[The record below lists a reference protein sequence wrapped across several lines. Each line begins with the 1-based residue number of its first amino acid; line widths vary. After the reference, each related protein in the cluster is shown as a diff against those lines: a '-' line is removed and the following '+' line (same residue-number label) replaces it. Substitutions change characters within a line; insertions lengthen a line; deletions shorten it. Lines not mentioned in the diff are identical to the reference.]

1 MSRPERLPLAVVVLT
16 LNEERH
22 LPDCLASVR
31 DLGRQLLVVDSGS
44 TDRTVEI
51 ALAAGAEVVTHR
63 FVDFPSQR
71 NAALELVREP
81 WVLFVDADER
91 VSAELAE
98 EIRRALPLADETV
111 AGFWIPTQNWM
122 WGKWIRGGGWWPDE
136 HLRLLRV
143 GRARY
148 RPEVAV
154 HEVVELDGEARHL
167 RAPLV
172 HINYESRGEFVRKQ
186 LRYARLV
193 ARTLVQQG
201 KRPRR
206 RTFLGQPLR
215 EFWRRFVALRGY
227 RDGLDGAFL
236 AGTLACATLVTWV
249 LVAREI
255 QRQARR
261 RARGVPELAE
271 PPTLD
276 VSVVIVS
283 YRSRALLGECL
294 DSVRASLAASGLAGE
309 VVVVENGSPDGT
321 AELVREQY
329 PWVRLVVNAENRGF
343 AAAAN
348 QGMRL
353 ARGRVIVLLNPDTRV
368 IGDALGRLV
377 RFLERHPT
385 VGVAGPRLRFPDGR
399 TQPSRR
405 RFPTLLTGFL
415 ESTLVQDYWRANR
428 VLARYYVADRSEDE
442 LQEVDWLVGACLA
455 IRREALRS
463 VGLLDER
470 FFLYSEE
477 VEWFW
482 RLRRAGWRV
491 VYLPDAEVV
500 HVEGAS
506 SEPESAFRQV
516 AFDTAKVQLYRRLH
530 GPLAAELLRAFLL
543 ATYLVRLGRESAK
556 WLLGHKRS
564 LRWRRMV
571 RDWHA
576 LRSLLR
582 PAVVRSWAS
591 RQ

>member
-51 ALAAGAEVVTHR
+51 ARAAGAEVVTHR

-91 VSAELAE
+91 VSAGLAE

-193 ARTLVQQG
+193 ARTLLQQG

-236 AGTLACATLVTWV
+236 AATLACATLVTWV

-255 QRQARR
+255 RRQARR
-261 RARGVPELAE
+261 RARGVPELAD

-321 AELVREQY
+321 AELVRERY

-368 IGDALGRLV
+368 VGDALGRLV

-582 PAVVRSWAS
+582 PAVVRSWAT

>member
-261 RARGVPELAE
+261 RARGVPELAD

-294 DSVRASLAASGLAGE
+294 DSVRASLVASGLAGE

-368 IGDALGRLV
+368 VGDALGRLV

-582 PAVVRSWAS
+582 PAVVRSWAG

>member
-261 RARGVPELAE
+261 RARGVPELAD

-294 DSVRASLAASGLAGE
+294 DSVRASLVASGLAGE

-368 IGDALGRLV
+368 VGDALGRLV

>member
-1 MSRPERLPLAVVVLT
+1 VYK
-16 LNEERH
+16 
-22 LPDCLASVR
+22 
-31 DLGRQLLVVDSGS
+31 RQ
-44 TDRTVEI
+44 
-51 ALAAGAEVVTHR
+51 
-63 FVDFPSQR
+63 
-71 NAALELVREP
+71 
-81 WVLFVDADER
+81 
-91 VSAELAE
+91 
-98 EIRRALPLADETV
+98 
-111 AGFWIPTQNWM
+111 
-122 WGKWIRGGGWWPDE
+122 
-136 HLRLLRV
+136 
-143 GRARY
+143 
-148 RPEVAV
+148 
-154 HEVVELDGEARHL
+154 
-167 RAPLV
+167 
-172 HINYESRGEFVRKQ
+172 
-186 LRYARLV
+186 
-193 ARTLVQQG
+193 
-201 KRPRR
+201 
-206 RTFLGQPLR
+206 
-215 EFWRRFVALRGY
+215 
-227 RDGLDGAFL
+227 
-236 AGTLACATLVTWV
+236 
-249 LVAREI
+249 
-255 QRQARR
+255 
-261 RARGVPELAE
+261 
-271 PPTLD
+271 
-276 VSVVIVS
+276 
-283 YRSRALLGECL
+283 
-294 DSVRASLAASGLAGE
+294 
-309 VVVVENGSPDGT
+309 
-321 AELVREQY
+321 
-329 PWVRLVVNAENRGF
+329 
-343 AAAAN
+343 
-348 QGMRL
+348 
-353 ARGRVIVLLNPDTRV
+353 VIVLLNPDTRV
-368 IGDALGRLV
+368 VGDALGRLV

-415 ESTLVQDYWRANR
+415 ESTLVQDYWRTNR

-442 LQEVDWLVGACLA
+442 RQEVDWLVGACLA